1 MVNDD
6 CIWISVEHFLVQYKI
21 PLNPASHSLSPRSS
35 HVPLQQQQS
44 QLQQQQ
50 ADTLGQQLLQQ
61 QQQVVGAA
69 SNNNSGGEG
78 AQSGRVGSK
87 ESSYITIIVSTV
99 RSGLQAPGLISV
111 VRTRAF
117 ALRAFRSFRS
127 LWI

>member
-61 QQQVVGAA
+61 QQQQVVGAA

-78 AQSGRVGSK
+78 AQSGRIGSK
-87 ESSYITIIVSTV
+87 EKRDITI
-99 RSGLQAPGLISV
+99 
-111 VRTRAF
+111 
-117 ALRAFRSFRS
+117 
-127 LWI
+127 